1 MQLDA
6 RTLLVAAALVALVP
20 GIIGA
25 LVWQTRRTYPGRWAA
40 GNLLSALALL
50 FVCLRGKLPDF
61 ISIVVANALAFLAAV
76 LIFQGLRRFRGLR
89 ILWWPE
95 CLAAVLAT
103 ASVAYFRYVTNDIN
117 IRILVI
123 SLTLGSAGMACAVT
137 LLKHM
142 PHMPHMPRSSRVG
155 MLITGLIFTIGGAGH
170 FARGIYVFVFAPITD
185 LFASTSNALLFL
197 AASMGII
204 TWSYG
209 FFMLTENATELR
221 MLAANLQEAREQE
234 RGRVAREL
242 HDELGQVLTALKMEI
257 EHLAGRVSF
266 RDETLN
272 DAFQVTIGRVDSTI
286 RNVRKI
292 ATDLRP
298 AVLDLGLVE
307 AIEWMLEDFHAR
319 TGIEYGLILPAQE
332 IAPQLERSVA
342 VFRILQEALT
352 NVLRHAAA
360 TRIDVCLALNDGSLR
375 LEVRD
380 NGKGISETQLNG
392 RAPSLGILGM
402 LERARTLGGEATVAR
417 HAEGGTIVR
426 AIIPTT

>member
-1 MQLDA
+1 
-6 RTLLVAAALVALVP
+6 
-20 GIIGA
+20 
-25 LVWQTRRTYPGRWAA
+25 
-40 GNLLSALALL
+40 
-50 FVCLRGKLPDF
+50 
-61 ISIVVANALAFLAAV
+61 
-76 LIFQGLRRFRGLR
+76 
-89 ILWWPE
+89 
-95 CLAAVLAT
+95 
-103 ASVAYFRYVTNDIN
+103 
-117 IRILVI
+117 
-123 SLTLGSAGMACAVT
+123 
-137 LLKHM
+137 
-142 PHMPHMPRSSRVG
+142 
-155 MLITGLIFTIGGAGH
+155 
-170 FARGIYVFVFAPITD
+170 
-185 LFASTSNALLFL
+185 
-197 AASMGII
+197 
-204 TWSYG
+204 
-209 FFMLTENATELR
+209 MLTENATELR